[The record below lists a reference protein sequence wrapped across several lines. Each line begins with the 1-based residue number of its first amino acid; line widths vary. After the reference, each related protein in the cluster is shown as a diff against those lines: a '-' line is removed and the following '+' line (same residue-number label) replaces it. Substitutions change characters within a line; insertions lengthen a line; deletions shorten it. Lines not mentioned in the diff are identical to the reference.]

1 MVIQLELFFDLSDAF
16 GSVNRCRLLYKLGKD
31 FGISGKLFLHICSF
45 LDHRQARLKMN
56 NMFGQWI
63 GSDIGTSAG
72 TQLGPLLF
80 VTYLHDV
87 PRCISPKFA
96 DNLVALAAGANS
108 EEVEK
113 KLQFASDQ
121 LSRWAKREKMQ
132 INVKKTKMMMFG
144 DTGKD
149 VVINIEG
156 TVIEHVTSFKY
167 LGVVMHT

>member
-1 MVIQLELFFDLSDAF
+1 
-16 GSVNRCRLLYKLGKD
+16 
-31 FGISGKLFLHICSF
+31 
-45 LDHRQARLKMN
+45 
-56 NMFGQWI
+56 MFGQWI

>member
-1 MVIQLELFFDLSDAF
+1 MVRQLELFFFDISDAF
-16 GSVNRCRLLYKLGKD
+16 GSVNRCRLLYKLDKD
-31 FGISGKLFLHICSF
+31 FGICGKLFLHIRSF

-56 NMFGQWI
+56 NIFGQWI
-63 GSDIGTSAG
+63 DSDIGTSAG

-96 DNLVALAAGANS
+96 DDLVALAAGANP

-121 LSRWAKREKMQ
+121 LARWVKREEMQ
-132 INVKKTKMMMFG
+132 INV
-144 DTGKD
+144 
-149 VVINIEG
+149 
-156 TVIEHVTSFKY
+156 
-167 LGVVMHT
+167 